1 MREFSELVE
10 YCVANGHYLAFNYS
24 PFDGTYQVYVNPG
37 RAMTSAK
44 RHKTLQDAVRMCW
57 VALGV
62 NPKYEWVDANEKTD
76 RKNDVA
82 ELNANRIMGV
92 TTAVIAPKKRGR
104 PKGSKNRPKEV
115 LTAYENPTKSKEIG

>member
-1 MREFSELVE
+1 MNEFSELVE

-44 RHKTLQDAVRMCW
+44 RHKSLQDAVRMCW
-57 VALGV
+57 AALGGKPLMQTFDEEGLDRTNQKNIRIPLV
-62 NPKYEWVDANEKTD
+62 KSTVDALMD
-76 RKNDVA
+76 QA
-82 ELNANRIMGV
+82 LGAACGV
-92 TTAVIAPKKRGR
+92 SPAPKKRGR

-115 LTAYENPTKSKEIG
+115 V